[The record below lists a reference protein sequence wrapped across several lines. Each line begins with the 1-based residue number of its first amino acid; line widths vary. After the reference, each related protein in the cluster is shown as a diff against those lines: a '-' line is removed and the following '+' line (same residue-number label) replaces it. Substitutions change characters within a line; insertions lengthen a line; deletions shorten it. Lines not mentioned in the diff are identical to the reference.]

1 MIPGFFSVDNSDIPS
16 GCSINNLKERKD
28 NFRQMPAPKIERG
41 QSPPGTVETPGHEGA
56 PELHAGV
63 TDMPPAGRLVPPYPN
78 NNPLVRS
85 QSQAGK
91 THKKPKTAKI
101 ASVPWTEADDKRL
114 AAMVQRTVR
123 PGCGVCEQHATAAR
137 AQARMRRPPPNLK
150 T

>member
-1 MIPGFFSVDNSDIPS
+1 MP
-16 GCSINNLKERKD
+16 
-28 NFRQMPAPKIERG
+28 MPAPKIERG
-41 QSPPGTVETPGHEGA
+41 QCPPGNFETPGHEGA

-63 TDMPPAGRLVPPYPN
+63 TDMPPGPAAGRLVPPYPN
-78 NNPLVRS
+78 NHPCS

-123 PGCGVCEQHATAAR
+123 PGCGVCEQHATVAR
-137 AQARMRRPPPNLK
+137 VQARI
-150 T
+150 